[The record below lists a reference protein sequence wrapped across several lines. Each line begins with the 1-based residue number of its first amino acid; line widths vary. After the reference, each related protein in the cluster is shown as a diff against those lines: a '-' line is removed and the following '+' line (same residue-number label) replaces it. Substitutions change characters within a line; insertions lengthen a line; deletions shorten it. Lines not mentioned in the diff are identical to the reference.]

1 MPDLWTASALH
12 LPRLPA
18 APSEGALELHLAALE
33 YALASP
39 LVIRDREDVRSA
51 RHWSHL
57 LEPFEHQVR
66 NLITFG
72 RRAPVVLIADDV
84 GLGKTISAGLILS
97 ELATR
102 GRVRRALVVAPKILL
117 PQWRE
122 ELASKFATRAEIAT
136 GRAVRTLAAGS
147 ASVVLTTYAT
157 AREHMDALRAAGFDL
172 LILDEAHR
180 LRNLHG
186 TADPPRLATV
196 MRQALAD
203 RVFTYVVMLTAT
215 PIQNRLW
222 DLYSLVDLLCA
233 AKGIDPT
240 LGTPEDFAR
249 TYLDDA
255 PSVARALKP
264 AARDA
269 FRRHLAELM
278 VRTDRRGSGLVFPER
293 RVTLQACPP
302 GEVEEALRRL
312 VQRLLPGMN
321 PLTRLSLAEAVTSSP
336 VAFAAQLATMAANG
350 TVAEDVAAQAQ
361 TLAARSPTGTKMD
374 VLRALLAELRAGA
387 GAPVRAVV
395 FARRT
400 ETVEAVAAALR
411 ADGARVGTVRG
422 GQPAANAAAIAG
434 FWAEPPDVEVL
445 VSTDA
450 GAEGINLQAGNVV
463 VNYDLPWNP
472 MVVEQ
477 RIGRVQRLASPH
489 RTVAV
494 VNLVVAGSVEER
506 VVGRLIER
514 LQAVADTLGDV
525 EAILEATGAG
535 DEADEDFEK
544 DLRDLVVRALMGQD
558 VAAATAAL
566 EATIERA
573 KALYADEKA
582 AVEENLGQLDALH
595 RAGPRLPEF
604 EPVVPRLAVDDLVRG
619 ALEADGAVVADDPA
633 GGLQVARPGE
643 VPWTA
648 VFDEAD
654 ARLTRADPP
663 VLMAAGRPA
672 FERLVA
678 AWTARR
684 GHAVRDAR
692 GRPGAAPEAVARAWF
707 AGLGEGVAVQDVDV
721 LEVAPRFHGRAWL
734 RAAAS
739 VDFDRLERLV
749 SVPVG
754 EPARYSADGAD
765 PPARTELY
773 LPEVAG
779 PAAEAPA
786 QPLADAAAEP
796 VPDALRAA
804 VHAAVAAEPDL
815 ARFAAF
821 YAARR
826 TEELA
831 RATSE
836 AIAADVGRRFA
847 PRFAADLHAADGVLV
862 EAARVAVRFAAAGGG
877 PYASELAVEGGAVV
891 AAPAV
896 APCAASNVR
905 VPIDVLEACARTG
918 ARALPHRLVR
928 SARSGRAALPDHA
941 RTCGVTGRL
950 LLDDEVA
957 TSAVSGVVA
966 DDALF
971 ATCAVTGVDALRTEL
986 GRCEATG
993 AWVVPGRLARSD
1005 VSGRRVRD
1013 DQLAASP
1020 TSGKRGHAS
1029 EFRRCAVTGAW
1040 IAPDETGISD
1050 VSGAPARADL
1060 LVVSAKPPHRCG
1072 LPTEAASCAVTGRR
1086 LLIDELVAS
1095 AVTGARGD
1103 PDAMARSAVS
1113 GAYALPAEVVACE
1126 ATGDLLLPTEAGV
1139 CARTGALL
1147 RADLLAVSD
1156 LSGLRVRASL
1166 LARCPDTGAR
1176 ALPDEL
1182 ARCEA
1187 SGARVAP
1194 SALVTCSATG
1204 RRVRRSLTVDCPAC
1218 GEPLLRSEAVDDDQG
1233 ALGHVGHLERCA
1245 WTGARRFAHE
1255 LTRCAA
1261 TGVPLLREQVG
1272 SSGLGRA
1279 HEALLEALA
1288 RRSPPDGDALPLVA
1302 NALRLRGVAP
1312 RRVWVRRNP
1321 DGRLLAVVAEE
1332 RALLGLRRF
1341 RTLAY
1346 VDAASGRAVGSVAE
1360 RWRG

>member
-1 MPDLWTASALH
+1 MPEPWTATALQ

-39 LVIRDREDVRSA
+39 LVIRDRDDIRSA

-57 LEPFEHQVR
+57 LEPYEHQVR

-72 RRAPVVLIADDV
+72 RRAPVALIADDV

-102 GRVRRALVVAPKILL
+102 GRVRRALVVAPRILL

-122 ELASKFATRAEIAT
+122 ELASKFATHAEIGT
-136 GRAVRTLAAGS
+136 GRAVRALAAGS
-147 ASVVLTTYAT
+147 APVVLTTYAT
-157 AREHMDALRAAGFDL
+157 AREHMDALRAGSFDL

-186 TADPPRLATV
+186 TPNPPRLATV

-203 RVFTYVVMLTAT
+203 RTFTYVVMLTAT

-233 AKGIDPT
+233 AKGIENT
-240 LGTPEDFAR
+240 LGTPEAFAR

-255 PSVARALKP
+255 PSVGRALKP
-264 AARDA
+264 GARDA

-278 VRTDRRGSGLVFPER
+278 VRTDRRRSGLVFPER
-293 RVTLQACPP
+293 RVTLQACPA
-302 GEVEEALRRL
+302 GEVEESLRRL
-312 VQRLLPGMN
+312 VRRLLPRMN

-336 VAFAAQLATMAANG
+336 AAFATQLASMAANG

-361 TLAARSPTGTKMD
+361 ELAARSPTGTKME
-374 VLRALLAELRAGA
+374 VLRALLAQLRARS
-387 GAPVRAVV
+387 GAPVRVVV

-411 ADGARVGTVRG
+411 ADGALVGTVRG
-422 GQPAANAAAIAG
+422 GQPTANAAAIAG
-434 FWAEPPDVEVL
+434 FWAEPAEVEVL

-450 GAEGINLQAGNVV
+450 GAEGINLQVGNVV

-477 RIGRVQRLASPH
+477 RIGRVQRLASKH
-489 RTVAV
+489 RHVAV

-535 DEADEDFEK
+535 EDADEDFEK
-544 DLRDLVVRALMGQD
+544 DLRDLVVRSLMGQD

-573 KALYADEKA
+573 KALYAEEKE
-582 AVEENLGQLDALH
+582 AVEENLGQLDAMH
-595 RAGPRLPEF
+595 HAGPRLPEF
-604 EPVVPRLAVDDLVRG
+604 DPVVPRLSVADFVRR
-619 ALEADGAVVADDPA
+619 ALEADGAHVQDDRTGGLVVA
-633 GGLQVARPGE
+633 LPGAA
-643 VPWTA
+643 PWTV
-648 VFDEAD
+648 VFDAAD
-654 ARLTRADPP
+654 PRLAGAAPP
-663 VLMAAGRPA
+663 VLMAEGRPA

-678 AWTARR
+678 VWSARR
-684 GHAVRDAR
+684 GHALRDAR
-692 GRPGAAPEAVARAWF
+692 GRAGADPAAVARAWC
-707 AGLGEGVAVQDVDV
+707 AALGDAVAVQGTEVVDAV
-721 LEVAPRFHGRAWL
+721 PRVHGRAWL

-739 VDFDRLERLV
+739 VDHDRLERLV
-749 SVPVG
+749 AVPVG
-754 EPARYSADGAD
+754 DPSRFAPLERDPAVG
-765 PPARTELY
+765 TELY
-773 LPEVAG
+773 LPEAADPD
-779 PAAEAPA
+779 PAA
-786 QPLADAAAEP
+786 
-796 VPDALRAA
+796 VG
-804 VHAAVAAEPDL
+804 AAVALEPDL

-826 TEELA
+826 AEELA

-836 AIAADVGRRFA
+836 AIAADVGHRFG
-847 PRFAADLHAADGVLV
+847 PRFAADLHAVDGVLV

-877 PYASELAVEGGAVV
+877 PYAAQLDVEGGVVVV
-891 AAPAV
+891 APEV
-896 APCAASNVR
+896 AACAASGAR
-905 VPIDVLEACARTG
+905 VPAGVLEGCARSG
-918 ARALPHRLVR
+918 ARALPHLLVR
-928 SARSGRAALPDHA
+928 SARSGRAALPVHG
-941 RTCGVTGRL
+941 RTCGATGRT

-957 TSAVSGVVA
+957 TSALSGVVA

-986 GRCEATG
+986 GRCEASG
-993 AWVVPGRLARSD
+993 AWVVPDRLARSD

-1013 DQLAASP
+1013 DQLATSP
-1020 TSGKRGHAS
+1020 TSGKRGHVS
-1029 EFRRCAVTGAW
+1029 ELRRCAVTGAW
-1040 IAPDETGISD
+1040 IDPDETGFSD
-1050 VSGAPARADL
+1050 VSGAAARADL
-1060 LVVSAKPPHRCG
+1060 LVASAKAPHRRG
-1072 LPTEAASCAVTGRR
+1072 LPTEAAPCAVTGRR
-1086 LLIDELVAS
+1086 LLLDEMVAS

-1113 GAYALPAEVVACE
+1113 GAYALPSEAVTCE
-1126 ATGDLLLPTEAGV
+1126 ASGNLLLPTEAGV

-1147 RADLLAVSD
+1147 RADLLATSD

-1182 ARCEA
+1182 TRCEA

-1204 RRVRRSLTVDCPAC
+1204 TRVRRSLTVACPAC
-1218 GEPLLRSEAVDDDQG
+1218 SAPLLRSAAVADDQG
-1233 ALGHVGHLERCA
+1233 ALGHAEHLGRCV
-1245 WTGARRFAHE
+1245 WSGARRFEHQ
-1255 LTRCAA
+1255 LTRCRA
-1261 TGVPLLREQVG
+1261 TGVPLLRGQVG
-1272 SSGLGRA
+1272 ESGLGRA
-1279 HEALLEALA
+1279 HEALLEAIA
-1288 RRSPPDGDALPLVA
+1288 RRAAPDGDALPLVA
-1302 NALRLRGVAP
+1302 NALRVHGVAP
-1312 RRVWVRRNP
+1312 RRAWVRRSP

-1332 RALLGLRRF
+1332 RALLGLRRY
-1341 RTLAY
+1341 RTLGY
-1346 VDAASGRAVGSVAE
+1346 VDAATGRAVGAVAA